1 VTISAVDARKAS
13 ALMTFLV
20 LVRDA
25 SVETV
30 EYPNPVKTTLYIS
43 TGISEENIPIAVYS
57 QTGARMY
64 EGSQPASA
72 FKPAQVDFSTFAPGS
87 YSLVYTYGSKEYRK
101 TIIKK

>member
-1 VTISAVDARKAS
+1 
-13 ALMTFLV
+13 
-20 LVRDA
+20 
-25 SVETV
+25 
-30 EYPNPVKTTLYIS
+30 
-43 TGISEENIPIAVYS
+43 
-57 QTGARMY
+57 MY